1 MGRHADNNSLKGFA
15 IFLSLMLGL
24 PLIVFLASEGGY
36 DDEATSSYADTT
48 SDSAV
53 SPSATS
59 YIQPPETPGLYYD
72 DSPDDKEY
80 PDELRDDDVYA
91 EAYEAAA
98 YFYGIYGDTEGLYEA
113 MADEGYSEEVIESII
128 DDVLCDIYG
137 DDYIY

>member
-1 MGRHADNNSLKGFA
+1 MGKHVKNNPAKGFA
-15 IFLSLMLGL
+15 IFLCLTFGCIIL
-24 PLIVFLASEGGY
+24 PLLASEVIY
-36 DDEATSSYADTT
+36 DDETTSSYADTT

>member
-1 MGRHADNNSLKGFA
+1 MGNHVDNNSLKGFV
-15 IFLSLMLGL
+15 IFLCLMFGL
-24 PLIVFLASEGGY
+24 PLISSLVSERPY
-36 DDEATSSYADTT
+36 DDETTSSYTDAT

-59 YIQPPETPGLYYD
+59 YTQPPETPMPYYD
-72 DSPDDKEY
+72 DSPNDKEY

-137 DDYIY
+137 YGYY

>member
-1 MGRHADNNSLKGFA
+1 MGKHVENNPKKGFA
-15 IFLSLMLGL
+15 IFLCLIFVFIIM
-24 PLIVFLASEGGY
+24 PLLASEVIY
-36 DDEATSSYADTT
+36 DDEATSSYTDTT

-59 YIQPPETPGLYYD
+59 YTQPPETPMPYYD
-72 DSPDDKEY
+72 DSPNDKEY

-137 DDYIY
+137 YGYY